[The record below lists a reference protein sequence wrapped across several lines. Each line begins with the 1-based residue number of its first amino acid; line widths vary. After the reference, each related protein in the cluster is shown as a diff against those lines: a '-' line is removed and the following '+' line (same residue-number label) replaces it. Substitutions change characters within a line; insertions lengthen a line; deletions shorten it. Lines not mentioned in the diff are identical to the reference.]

1 MNQESQNPHP
11 TVGHVVPLKVLIGV
25 ILALLV
31 LTWVTV
37 FVADPAF
44 DLGRTGNVVLALG
57 IALAKA
63 GLVAMYF
70 MHLRY
75 DKPLNGLFLLTGLL
89 FVVIFLGITI
99 SDVSEYQPDLREAQE
114 ARQAAP

>member
-1 MNQESQNPHP
+1 MSDDNHSHP
-11 TVGHVVPLKVLIGV
+11 TVGHVVSLKVLIVV
-25 ILALLV
+25 ILALLA
-31 LTWVTV
+31 LTWLTV

-75 DKPLNGLFLLTGLL
+75 DNPLNGLFLIAALL

-99 SDVSEYQPDLREAQE
+99 SDVSEYQPDLREAEQ
-114 ARQAAP
+114 AQQAAP